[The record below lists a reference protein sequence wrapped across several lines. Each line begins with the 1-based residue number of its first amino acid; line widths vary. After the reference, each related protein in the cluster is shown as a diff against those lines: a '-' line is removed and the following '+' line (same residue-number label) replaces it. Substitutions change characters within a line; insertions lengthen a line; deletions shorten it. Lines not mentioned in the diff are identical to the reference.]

1 MDKLSTFQ
9 ANDQRRLFELAKKLH
24 EKAFF
29 KEVLNNFQYQIV
41 SHVFELDN
49 FELWKELLEGNCS
62 LKIDWVNENPETQ
75 EDEQETLEEGSKP
88 IKALALNLRFL
99 LWEKAIDFF
108 YAKSLTSET
117 HSRMYNIEHSSED
130 YDLIELLEDL
140 PDDNQTGLAE
150 NPVPEAPKTTV
161 RDEEDD
167 YDDDDEEDD
176 EEDHVKTD
184 SKVSETDVSAS
195 LATEKDLA
203 FERSKEGHII
213 LHLPSTLFQSKPGD
227 GPQAEQ
233 YQTQISSDDMAPA
246 ATTLEDR
253 DLQIKNFNK
262 IYHNF
267 EYDRET
273 LIKRRKLE
281 KSDMQIE
288 NLKNS
293 EGGNS
298 EIQINFGSASHS
310 LKHLLNTIRD
320 KRDNISLTDLELRS
334 LFLDIRKNRGKW
346 ANDDRVGQEE
356 LYEACEKVLL
366 DLRGYT
372 EHSTPFLNKVS
383 KREAPNYGLIIKKPM
398 DLNTVLK
405 KLKSLAYHSKAEFV
419 DDLMLIW
426 NNCLMYNADPKHFLR
441 AHALA
446 MQKRTQK
453 LAPSIPDIVIKNRSE
468 LEKDDEAENEATAT
482 PSSKGG
488 KSSKKGQMRRRE
500 EVVKSEESESG
511 AAEQQSTA
519 PSANEDTATPSVTT
533 GPVVNENGQIGPN
546 EENGEEE
553 EEEGEE
559 GEADEREEDND
570 DDIQDAELQA
580 WKVFTAKSR
589 ANYCSSRAALF
600 DENFK
605 LKMDAEAIIRESKK
619 MSDFNHFLDNKE
631 VVSKGNKLLDN
642 DEPYLLEYDIAGG
655 VPEIPFPGV
664 DDNAQENYENQMAEK
679 VIQNPGT
686 LELNQTSGLVL
697 SPTEGLNKTY
707 TNNITVVQEI
717 RKICFK
723 ISLIRQMQTQQFMH
737 RTQMRQPEI
746 EYLKEVDIDPV
757 SKLPNHDINSRDV
770 QYAALRKSVAKIVMH
785 TGFEA
790 TGLFPINTLTQVAE
804 RYMLNLAKSMKLHRE
819 STSRN
824 ITGPSETLLL
834 SLLENGVEKPDD
846 LFTFVQEKVKKTE
859 LKLQD
864 LRSKLSGFLKELLRP
879 SLEKFNEQNFDDNSE
894 QFTTGDFTNEL
905 GDDFFGF
912 KELGLDKEFNML
924 SSSVPVYLLHSR
936 LHSSFNNTGPANKT
950 SKYED
955 LREWK
960 PIKLRKEDVD
970 KQIGLLQ
977 NFYKDLVER
986 TEVAY
991 VKQQRRKGDFSD
1003 MANDSELFLL
1013 EDEELPQKQRNIR
1026 PRLPPN
1032 GKIQSVKKK
1041 PLSSAYILPEEPE
1054 EPEEEEDEDE
1064 EEDSLFGLSEG
1075 PDEIKLEA

>member
-9 ANDQRRLFELAKKLH
+9 ANDLRRLFELAKKLH
-24 EKAFF
+24 QKEFF

-41 SHVFELDN
+41 KHVFDIGS
-49 FELWKELLEGNCS
+49 FELWRELLEGNCS
-62 LKIDWVNENPETQ
+62 LKIDWPNEDKLNQ
-75 EDEQETLEEGSKP
+75 EEEQEALEEGVKP
-88 IKALALNLRFL
+88 IRALALNLRFL

-108 YAKSLTSET
+108 YAQSAHNVTN
-117 HSRMYNIEHSSED
+117 SRMYNIEHSSED
-130 YDLIELLEDL
+130 YQLIELLEDI
-140 PDDNQTGLAE
+140 PQICEEVGSNSSSHE
-150 NPVPEAPKTTV
+150 HPKKVV
-161 RDEEDD
+161 RAEEDD
-167 YDDDDEEDD
+167 YDDEEEDDDEEESSKAALETSKQDPVSEANENFERS
-176 EEDHVKTD
+176 EEDHIV
-184 SKVSETDVSAS
+184 
-195 LATEKDLA
+195 L
-203 FERSKEGHII
+203 HI
-213 LHLPSTLFQSKPGD
+213 PSHLFQAKASEGS
-227 GPQAEQ
+227 QAES
-233 YQTQISSDDMAPA
+233 YQTQISSDDMEPA
-246 ATTLEDR
+246 AASLEDR
-253 DLQIKNFNK
+253 DLQIINFNK

-288 NLKNS
+288 NLKS
-293 EGGNS
+293 TEGGSS
-298 EIQINFGSASHS
+298 EIQINFGAASHS

-405 KLKSLAYHSKAEFV
+405 KLKSLAYQSKSEFV

-441 AHALA
+441 AHASA
-446 MQKRTQK
+446 MQKRTLK
-453 LAPSIPDIVIKNRSE
+453 LAPSIPDIVIRNRSDI
-468 LEKDDEAENEATAT
+468 EKDDDGDTENMV
-482 PSSKGG
+482 SSTVKGG

-500 EVVKSEESESG
+500 EVVKSEDTEAALTDQLGSG
-511 AAEQQSTA
+511 ANTYNGT
-519 PSANEDTATPSVTT
+519 PATPA
-533 GPVVNENGQIGPN
+533 PVDTIISENGSLAPTN
-546 EENGEEE
+546 EENGDEEDE
-553 EEEGEE
+553 DADEGD
-559 GEADEREEDND
+559 ADEREEDN

-600 DENFK
+600 DEDFK
-605 LKMDAEAIIRESKK
+605 LKMDAEAIVRESKK

-655 VPEIPFPGV
+655 VPEIPYPGI
-664 DDNAQENYENQMAEK
+664 DDHTQENYENRMAETF
-679 VIQNPGT
+679 VENP
-686 LELNQTSGLVL
+686 EAQDINKASGLIV
-697 SPTEGLNKTY
+697 SQNEGLNKAY
-707 TNNITVVQEI
+707 TQNITEVQEI
-717 RKICFK
+717 RRICFK

-746 EYLKEVDIDPV
+746 EHIREVDIDPV
-757 SKLPNHDINSRDV
+757 SKLPNHDIYSPQV
-770 QYAALRKSVAKIVMH
+770 QYAALRKSIAKIAMH
-785 TGFEA
+785 TGFETTEQFA
-790 TGLFPINTLTQVAE
+790 INTLTQVAE
-804 RYMLNLAKSMKLHRE
+804 RYMLNLAKSMKLHCE

-824 ITGPSETLLL
+824 TVSASETLLL
-834 SLLENGVEKPDD
+834 TLLENGVEKPDD

-859 LKLQD
+859 AKLKD

-879 SLEKFNEQNFDDNSE
+879 SLEKFNEKNFDDNSE
-894 QFTTGDFTNEL
+894 QFTTGDFTSEL

-924 SSSVPVYLLHSR
+924 SSSVPVYLLHAR
-936 LHSSFNNTGPANKT
+936 LHNSFNNAGPINKT
-950 SKYED
+950 TKYED

-960 PIKLRKEDVD
+960 QIKLRTEDVG
-970 KQIGLLQ
+970 KQIGILQ
-977 NFYKDLVER
+977 MFYQGLAQR
-986 TEVAY
+986 TEANY
-991 VKQQRRKGDFSD
+991 VKQQKRKGEVSEQSP
-1003 MANDSELFLL
+1003 ASELYLI

-1032 GKIQSVKKK
+1032 GKILSVKKK
-1041 PLSSAYILPEEPE
+1041 PLTSVYVL
-1054 EPEEEEDEDE
+1054 PEEEEQDDNSLLDFPESLDEV
-1064 EEDSLFGLSEG
+1064 
-1075 PDEIKLEA
+1075 KMEA

>member
-1 MDKLSTFQ
+1 MNKLSTFQ

-24 EKAFF
+24 KKAFF

-41 SHVFELDN
+41 SHVFELDS
-49 FELWKELLEGNCS
+49 FEIWKELLEGNCS
-62 LKIDWVNENPETQ
+62 LRIDWANGKTSNQDE
-75 EDEQETLEEGSKP
+75 EQETLEEGTKP
-88 IKALALNLRFL
+88 IRALALNLRFL
-99 LWEKAIDFF
+99 LWEKAIDFY
-108 YAKSLTSET
+108 YASSVKTAT
-117 HSRMYNIEHSSED
+117 NSRMYNIEHSSDD
-130 YDLIELLEDL
+130 YNLIESLEDMPINSENSL
-140 PDDNQTGLAE
+140 PVNTLSEQ
-150 NPVPEAPKTTV
+150 PKKTV

-167 YDDDDEEDD
+167 YDDDDEDDD
-176 EEDHVKTD
+176 EETNTKLSASGPEKSSQAT
-184 SKVSETDVSAS
+184 SETDGESR
-195 LATEKDLA
+195 
-203 FERSKEGHII
+203 FERSEDGDII
-213 LHLPSTLFQSKPGD
+213 LHIPSNLFRSKQGETSQTD
-227 GPQAEQ
+227 S

-246 ATTLEDR
+246 ATSLEDR
-253 DLQIKNFNK
+253 DLQIKNFSK

-288 NLKNS
+288 NSKSS

-298 EIQINFGSASHS
+298 DIQINFGTASHS

-320 KRDNISLTDLELRS
+320 KRDSINLTDIELRG

-405 KLKSLAYHSKAEFV
+405 KLKSLAYNSKTEFV

-453 LAPSIPDIVIKNRSE
+453 LAPSIPDIVIRNRSE
-468 LEKDDEAENEATAT
+468 IEKDDEGENDGVST
-482 PSSKGG
+482 PSGKGG
-488 KSSKKGQMRRRE
+488 KTSKKGKMRRRE
-500 EVVKSEESESG
+500 EKIK
-511 AAEQQSTA
+511 AEDTDSSVLPELQKTTSSTGDGTPASPA
-519 PSANEDTATPSVTT
+519 PTASTSLENGHAVSNED
-533 GPVVNENGQIGPN
+533 
-546 EENGEEE
+546 NGEEE
-553 EEEGEE
+553 DEDADEGETE
-559 GEADEREEDND
+559 EREEEN

-655 VPEIPFPGV
+655 VPEIPYPGL
-664 DDNAQENYENQMAEK
+664 DDAIQENYENLMAEK
-679 VIQNPGT
+679 LIERAGT
-686 LELNQTSGLVL
+686 EDINQASGLVV
-697 SPTEGLNKTY
+697 SPTAGLNMAY
-707 TNNITVVQEI
+707 TKNITEIQEI

-757 SKLPNHDINSRDV
+757 SKLPNHEIQSPEV
-770 QYAALRKSVAKIVMH
+770 QYAALKKSVCKIAMH
-785 TGFEA
+785 TGFETTESFA
-790 TGLFPINTLTQVAE
+790 INTLTQVAE
-804 RYMLNLAKSMKLHRE
+804 KYMSSLAKSMKMHCE

-824 ITGPSETLLL
+824 TTGASEILLL

-846 LFTFVQEKVKKTE
+846 LFTFIQEKVRKTE
-859 LKLQD
+859 VKLKD

-879 SLEKFNEQNFDDNSE
+879 SLENFNEQNFDDNSE

-912 KELGLDKEFNML
+912 KELGLDKEFNLL

-936 LHSSFNNTGPANKT
+936 LHNSFNNAGPTNKT

-955 LREWK
+955 LRDWK
-960 PIKLRKEDVD
+960 TIKLRKEDVG

-977 NFYKDLVER
+977 NFYQDLAER
-986 TEVAY
+986 SEVFY
-991 VKQQRRKGDFSD
+991 VKQQRRKGEINEQPPDFD
-1003 MANDSELFLL
+1003 LYLL

-1032 GKIQSVKKK
+1032 GKISSIKKK
-1041 PLSSAYILPEEPE
+1041 QLSTAYILPEEE
-1054 EPEEEEDEDE
+1054 IQEDT
-1064 EEDSLFGLSEG
+1064 SLLDFTEGL
-1075 PDEIKLEA
+1075 DEIKQEA